1 VSEATGVRDVAVDLV
16 VSFCT
21 IDRAYG
27 FLKGTLPAIRDARC
41 RRRSSGYDPDSGAR
55 TSKTVD
61 PPANQ
66 ATEAS

>member
-27 FLKGTLPAIRDARC
+27 FLKGTLPAIRDARVPASEF
-41 RRRSSGYDPDSGAR
+41 RLRS
-55 TSKTVD
+55 
-61 PPANQ
+61 
-66 ATEAS
+66 